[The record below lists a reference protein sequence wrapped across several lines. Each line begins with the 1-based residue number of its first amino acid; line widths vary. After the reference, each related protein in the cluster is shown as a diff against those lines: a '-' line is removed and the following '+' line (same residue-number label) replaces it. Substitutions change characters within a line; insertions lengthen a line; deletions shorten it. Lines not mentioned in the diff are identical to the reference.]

1 MRESIRSFKFSSRNF
16 LELSW
21 IFIFLFI
28 LIERLGILLEFYD
41 SLPKS
46 LLLNLKY
53 SAVLLCL
60 FAVFTRN
67 RCKATKL
74 QTYLLASLSMIL
86 LISLLNINNYGSV
99 ANFQEAI
106 SWLYVFM
113 NALLVG
119 TDYQLLVRLLLYAN
133 SFSLFS
139 IFLGEKAWSKDDR
152 LQFLDLPGRL
162 TGLFGQP
169 NVTALC
175 AAFTILCLN
184 RKHRKHFGF
193 HLLIATIVL
202 LLTAS
207 LTVIFGILF
216 AMLVVLSYRY
226 IGKTVALLS
235 SFSILVFS
243 VVYPFTLRES
253 EVNFL
258 TANQFTGRV
267 AIWGWTK
274 NVITT
279 PGFKPNLNLFNE
291 HLSSLSSHIP
301 WFHAHNQ
308 FLMNWATG
316 GLVMATFGV
325 TLPLILIVLA
335 FNQDERLKTGV
346 AAIIILVVNLSF
358 EVPLF
363 LDKLDA
369 RTLLLVLVIHKVS
382 EGTKTKGLRL

>member
-1 MRESIRSFKFSSRNF
+1 VSTSI
-16 LELSW
+16 
-21 IFIFLFI
+21 
-28 LIERLGILLEFYD
+28 
-41 SLPKS
+41 
-46 LLLNLKY
+46 
-53 SAVLLCL
+53 
-60 FAVFTRN
+60 
-67 RCKATKL
+67 
-74 QTYLLASLSMIL
+74 IL
-86 LISLLNINNYGSV
+86 LISLLNINDYGLAVNY
-99 ANFQEAI
+99 QEAI

-113 NALLVG
+113 NTLLAG
-119 TDYQLLVRLLLYAN
+119 IDYKMLVRLLLYAN
-133 SFSLFS
+133 SFSFFS
-139 IFLGEKAWSKDDR
+139 ILLGEKAWSRDDR

-175 AAFTILCLN
+175 AAFTILCLT
-184 RKHRKHFGF
+184 RKHSKNFGF
-193 HLLIATIVL
+193 HLLIAIITM

-207 LTVIFGILF
+207 LTVLFGILI

-226 IGKTVALLS
+226 VGKTAALIF
-235 SFSILVFS
+235 SFSTVVFS
-243 VVYPFTLRES
+243 AVYPFTLKES

-267 AIWGWTK
+267 AIWEWTK
-274 NVITT
+274 SVITT

-291 HLSSLSSHIP
+291 HLFSLSSPIP

-316 GLVMATFGV
+316 GLIMAIVSV
-325 TLPLILIVLA
+325 TLPLILILIA

-346 AAIIILVVNLSF
+346 AVIVILAVNLTF

-382 EGTKTKGLRL
+382 QGTNRKVLQL